1 MCKPKV
7 TEANK
12 YFHAVRRLAALT
24 VTATGYLAVSLLL
37 HWSASGLTAQVRA
50 DGPAPLDA
58 QIGVTAAAAGWLVLT
73 WLGVS
78 TLLALAMVGPGASS
92 GRRPR
97 LQRLAQRVTPAL
109 VHRAAATMLGAG
121 LGVGLAGGSL
131 ASPFTAY
138 SGVGAQA
145 VASAAAAP
153 RPDAPVPA
161 HVPDLD
167 RPADP
172 LPGWTPDR
180 PASGRPPTAP
190 SGVHLV
196 ATVPLAGRA
205 VADEVVVRRGD
216 TLWDIAARH
225 LGPDATAAEIAVE
238 WPRWH
243 RANGEVIGPRPD
255 HILPGQRLRPPAVAS
270 HPDPRS
276 PR

>member
-1 MCKPKV
+1 MNV
-7 TEANK
+7 RS
-12 YFHAVRRLAALT
+12 RRLAAL
-24 VTATGYLAVSLLL
+24 VTTGTGYVTVSLLL
-37 HWSASGLTAQVRA
+37 QWSSAGLGTTVRA

-58 QIGVTAAAAGWLVLT
+58 QIGLAAAAGGWLVLT
-73 WLGVS
+73 WLTLS
-78 TLLALAMVGPGASS
+78 TLIALAAGPAPTGV
-92 GRRPR
+92 RRPR
-97 LQRLAQRVTPAL
+97 LQRLAERVTPVL
-109 VHRAAATMLGAG
+109 VRRAAAAVVGAG

-131 ASPFTAY
+131 TAPITAHA
-138 SGVGAQA
+138 GEGTRPVT
-145 VASAAAAP
+145 SATAAP
-153 RPDAPVPA
+153 APVAPTSL
-161 HVPDLD
+161 HLPDLD
-167 RPADP
+167 RPAAP

-180 PASGRPPTAP
+180 PALVRPPARP

-196 ATVPLAGRA
+196 ATVPLTGRA

-225 LGPDATAAEIAVE
+225 LGPGASAAEVAAE

-243 RANGEVIGPRPD
+243 RVNREVIGPRPD

>member
-1 MCKPKV
+1 V
-7 TEANK
+7 T
-12 YFHAVRRLAALT
+12 T
-24 VTATGYLAVSLLL
+24 GTGYLTVSLLL
-37 HWSASGLTAQVRA
+37 QWASSGLATTVRA
-50 DGPAPLDA
+50 HGPAPLDA
-58 QIGVTAAAAGWLVLT
+58 QIGLAAAAGGWLVLT
-73 WLGVS
+73 WL
-78 TLLALAMVGPGASS
+78 TLSALWALAAGPAPTGA
-92 GRRPR
+92 RRPR
-97 LQRLAQRVTPAL
+97 LQRLAERVTPAL
-109 VHRAAATMLGAG
+109 VRRAAAAVVGAG
-121 LGVGLAGGSL
+121 LGVGLAGGSPT
-131 ASPFTAY
+131 APTAY
-138 SGVGAQA
+138 AGAGA
-145 VASAAAAP
+145 RPVTSATAALAP
-153 RPDAPVPA
+153 GAPGAPGTA
-161 HVPDLD
+161 GDPGAPTSPHLPDLD

-180 PASGRPPTAP
+180 PALVRPPASP

-225 LGPDATAAEIAVE
+225 LGPGATAAEIATE